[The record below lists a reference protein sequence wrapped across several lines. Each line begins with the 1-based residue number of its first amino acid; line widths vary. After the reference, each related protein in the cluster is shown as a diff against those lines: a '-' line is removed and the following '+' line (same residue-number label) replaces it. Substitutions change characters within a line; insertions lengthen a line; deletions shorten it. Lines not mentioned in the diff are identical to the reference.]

1 MSRRFY
7 IRTIAIFYLLI
18 NSLTVFCQNNSVQL
32 QSDTKREEIQRYFG
46 YEVLPVR
53 YLSLPYDA
61 SININQ
67 PGDFVDIGFLFLLF
81 IPILLLASYNRNKL
95 AYFLTLA
102 ATMLLYI
109 ISTASSYIFA
119 LSQKENLNRVNSN
132 VNELT
137 SYLTDKNVDFLAE
150 PTAHISAYLYYL
162 SHLVYDP
169 LESYLLTFTGDSD
182 SITYPLL
189 FLLFIGIIHFVR
201 KGMSFDGSGRSLLV
215 IVYCINLFFWLSFS
229 AGIVWY
235 GFVNIFLGLVVIYY
249 LIRKLDYQSKSIR
262 LFLKSLFFVCSIGWV
277 ISSIA
282 LRISM
287 IRNNEDVNTIG
298 KSMLNKTFFEYQIGE
313 KNNLDVLQEFYPG
326 FDRAL
331 AKINSE
337 TESKILR
344 IGTSFTYFIKNN
356 SERVYLDNQ
365 LGKWSQLKDR
375 YEKKNLIT
383 DVLKSMGVKYIIVDL
398 NTPFIDKT
406 PEKTLQLKYRRL
418 RRWIRDHEYLRLLAT
433 DRIVEEVT
441 ANGEVVY
448 YYKMFG
454 EKVVFG
460 GQYAIYEII

>member
-1 MSRRFY
+1 MICSMN
-7 IRTIAIFYLLI
+7 I
-18 NSLTVFCQNNSVQL
+18 FCQSNSVQL

-81 IPILLLASYNRNKL
+81 IPLLLLASYNQNKL
-95 AYFLTLA
+95 AFFLTLA

-109 ISTASSYIFA
+109 ISTASSYVFA
-119 LSQKENLNRVNSN
+119 LSQKETANKIDSTIG
-132 VNELT
+132 ELT
-137 SYLTDKNVDFLAE
+137 NYLTGENFDFLSE

-169 LESYLLTFTGDSD
+169 IEKILLTFSGDSD
-182 SITYPLL
+182 SITYPFL

-201 KGMSFDGSGRSLLV
+201 KSMSFDDTGRSLL
-215 IVYCINLFFWLSFS
+215 ITVYCINLFFWLSFS

-249 LIRKLDYQSKSIR
+249 LIRKLEYQTKSIR
-262 LFLKSLFFVCSIGWV
+262 IFLKILFFGCSIGWV

-282 LRISM
+282 LRVSM
-287 IRNNEDVNTIG
+287 IRNNEDINTIG

-326 FDRAL
+326 FDMAL

-356 SERVYLDNQ
+356 SERVFLDNQ
-365 LGKWSQLKDR
+365 LGKWSQLKDK
-375 YEKKNLIT
+375 YEKKNLVT
-383 DVLKSMGVKYIIVDL
+383 DVLKSIGVKYIIVDL

-418 RRWIRDHEYLRLLAT
+418 RRWIRDHEYLKLLAT
-433 DRIVEEVT
+433 DRIVAEHNAE
-441 ANGEVVY
+441 GKVVY

-454 EKVVFG
+454 ENVVFG